1 MLYIIKVIDKTLWS
15 VQKQLLIAV
24 FLWLVAAS
32 AYSQGGKAEPRRI
45 QFAEG
50 ASSIRL
56 TGRLSTAQEMEY
68 VFAAKKGQTV
78 TLRMANTNLFDYRV
92 FNQEF
97 DFETEYDSSPSNT
110 FEIPESGDY
119 LLFVR
124 KKMTRPRTA
133 KFSLLLT
140 IK

>member
-1 MLYIIKVIDKTLWS
+1 M
-15 VQKQLLIAV
+15 QKLLLITAFLSLTAV
-24 FLWLVAAS
+24 S
-32 AYSQGGKAEPRRI
+32 ALAQGGKAEPRRI

-78 TLRMANTNLFDYRV
+78 TLRMANTSLFDYRV
-92 FNQEF
+92 FNEEF

-110 FEIPESGDY
+110 FEIPETGDY

-133 KFSLLLT
+133 TFSLLLT

>member
-1 MLYIIKVIDKTLWS
+1 
-15 VQKQLLIAV
+15 VQKQLFITV
-24 FLWLVAAS
+24 FLWFAAAS
-32 AYSQGGKAEPRRI
+32 AFAQGGKAEPRRI
-45 QFAEG
+45 QFADG

-78 TLRMANTNLFDYRV
+78 TLRMVNTSLFDYRV

-110 FEIPESGDY
+110 FEIPETGDY

-133 KFSLLLT
+133 TFSLLLT